1 MSIQLPDRAQ
11 TELGENE
18 RVLIAI
24 TTDTRPP
31 EGAIRRVGTW
41 AKLRDLTLPF
51 VVEQALTSHEQLKRF
66 GGVAQYEAE
75 QETIHEVA
83 RIRSGSHRCFVN
95 EMLVEPERLASVRVR
110 DLLSQV
116 SDAVARYGV
125 CVILREMLLAQ
136 PTVAAEI
143 EPSVAPEEI
152 AEPEARPEAPRLEAD
167 VSRAGPAPAEKA
179 AKREYASKHDLLVA
193 EYREAVADLNFDG
206 VFVNNLRATNEFDPR
221 VISFMHQKEISKL
234 LMRANRLLQ
243 DGFYERAVE
252 VYGMLAGGEQEN
264 PDYLFLYG
272 KALLFAQQWERALAV
287 LAQAQALGQ
296 ESAGSVRRKVEGWR
310 SAVGGYPVSPEALRN
325 LLGELVRASG

>member
-1 MSIQLPDRAQ
+1 MSVQLPDRAQ
-11 TELGENE
+11 TELGESE

-24 TTDTRPP
+24 TTDTCPP

-41 AKLRDLTLPF
+41 AKLRDLSLPF

-95 EMLVEPERLASVRVR
+95 EMLVEPERMASVRVR

-125 CVILREMLLAQ
+125 CVTLREMLLAQ
-136 PTVAAEI
+136 PTTGVAEI
-143 EPSVAPEEI
+143 EPSVAPEET
-152 AEPEARPEAPRLEAD
+152 AEPEARPKAPQVEAD
-167 VSRAGPAPAEKA
+167 VSRAGPIPAEKA
-179 AKREYASKHDLLVA
+179 ARKEYANKHDLLVA
-193 EYREAVADLNFDG
+193 EYREAVADLSFDG
-206 VFVNNLRATNEFDPR
+206 VFVNNLRAKNEFDPR
-221 VISFMHQKEISKL
+221 AIAFMHQKEVSKL

-243 DGFYERAVE
+243 DGSYGRAVE
-252 VYGMLAGGEQEN
+252 LYGMLAGGEQEN
-264 PDYLFLYG
+264 ADYLFLYG
-272 KALLFAQQWERALAV
+272 KALLFAQQWERALEV

-310 SAVGGYPVSPEALRN
+310 SVVGGYPVSPEALRN
-325 LLGELVRASG
+325 LLGELARPG